1 MAACT
6 VGIASGVRTRY
17 GFFPTPLTIGA
28 ASRLLAGI
36 RFAWHVIGLCDRSR
50 IDPASPPAFN
60 YIVAAIV
67 SRSSH
72 RRATH
77 LHGESIPY
85 PPNLGHRIRWNLS
98 MISAGFP
105 TDKNSLHYC
114 APIVNTVFC
123 TITQGKGRGGRL
135 CRSQLIGNVGKCRF
149 ADHNWRRMI
158 GNVGARV
165 RLCNVR
171 GV

>member
-1 MAACT
+1 MW
-6 VGIASGVRTRY
+6 
-17 GFFPTPLTIGA
+17 P
-28 ASRLLAGI
+28 LAGRTNCFA
-36 RFAWHVIGLCDRSR
+36 RFLTARLHTFCCHVPRNYIVAGLSAGWQLAPLALRTVCVHGVGFSLRPEPLGR
-50 IDPASPPAFN
+50 PAVCSLAFALLGMSSACVTVPELIPLHLPQSN

-105 TDKNSLHYC
+105 TDKNIVLYLC
-114 APIVNTVFC
+114 TIVNTSFC
-123 TITQGKGRGGRL
+123 TIIQGEG
-135 CRSQLIGNVGKCRF
+135 
-149 ADHNWRRMI
+149 
-158 GNVGARV
+158 
-165 RLCNVR
+165 
-171 GV
+171 